1 MESPLSGDKPYHSFM
16 GQGFLLVSATL
27 KPTQPDE
34 IDNHQYNGIPE
45 NKFA

>member
-1 MESPLSGDKPYHSFM
+1 MESPLPRGKPYPGIL
-16 GQGFLLVSATL
+16 GQDFLLVSATL